1 MLRKLLIVFGL
12 FEIAKP
18 KPVID
23 MCEWIGLENSD
34 EAQLRPWALWG
45 ARLEGMAFVW
55 LLVHGRGE
63 GSSTIVSGLLG
74 FAGIL
79 LALVPRPIIQLSQEF
94 VYENTED
101 LEMKPWIKPAARLLG
116 GLYLTV
122 VVLSWRAD
130 ASEAEPKAD
139 QETYSRS

>member
-1 MLRKLLIVFGL
+1 MG
-12 FEIAKP
+12 
-18 KPVID
+18 
-23 MCEWIGLENSD
+23 
-34 EAQLRPWALWG
+34 ALG
-45 ARLEGMAFVW
+45 SSSRGNEFVW
-55 LLVHGRGE
+55 LLVRGRGE
-63 GSSTIVSGLLG
+63 SGSTIVSGLLAV
-74 FAGIL
+74 AGIL

-130 ASEAEPKAD
+130 ASEAEPKAN
-139 QETYSRS
+139 QETHSRS